1 MRLAAQ
7 LRSLP
12 PKTELCNFPPK
23 LNSVLKMAE
32 SYDTETVLLLKRMNS
47 SKILPSA
54 RFSRKSSSRFWKSL
68 RAAQSRPACQLAGWT
83 RRVGA
88 TTTTPS
94 SRGQA
99 TPSLQLPQLVP
110 KVCWLTYATVFLW
123 SLESKRPG
131 WRPGP
136 EPWARTA
143 GSAGRPP
150 EPQTPATT
158 DPSTR
163 ASGGHQRN
171 RPEQR
176 SRRAVTC
183 WPLLRGTKE
192 GGGNSVSVPSNLSW

>member
-7 LRSLP
+7 LCSLP

-110 KVCWLTYATVFLW
+110 KVCWVTYATVFP
-123 SLESKRPG
+123 LEPGEQEARLEARSRTVGKDSRKRREAPG
-131 WRPGP
+131 TADASHHGP
-136 EPWARTA
+136 EHAGVRWA
-143 GSAGRPP
+143 P
-150 EPQTPATT
+150 EK
-158 DPSTR
+158 PS
-163 ASGGHQRN
+163 
-171 RPEQR
+171 
-176 SRRAVTC
+176 
-183 WPLLRGTKE
+183 
-192 GGGNSVSVPSNLSW
+192 